1 MSIEDLTKAFWMLNS
16 KREPAHL
23 TVEKVTEDGLIY
35 MSNGTYRIVSKL
47 VDEYN
52 KEYGE

>member
-1 MSIEDLTKAFWMLNS
+1 MTIEDLTKAFWMLNS
-16 KREPAHL
+16 EWNPANL

-35 MSNGTYRIVSKL
+35 MSNGTYRLISKL
-47 VDEYN
+47 VETYN